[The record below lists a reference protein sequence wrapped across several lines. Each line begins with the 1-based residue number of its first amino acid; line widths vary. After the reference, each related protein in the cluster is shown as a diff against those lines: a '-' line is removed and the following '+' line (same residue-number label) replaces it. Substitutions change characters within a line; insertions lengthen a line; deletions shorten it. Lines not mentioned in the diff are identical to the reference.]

1 MAEHPVRIGETRIRF
16 PPGPPMEEILKD
28 LNQNQIEA
36 IKAIEGPVLIIAG
49 PGSGK
54 TATLTRRIA
63 YMIAS
68 GIKPENILAITFT
81 NKASQ
86 EMKERVEKLLGIS
99 PLTSSG
105 RLAAMPLVGTFHSV
119 CARILRNEARTLG
132 FSKNFTIYDE
142 DDQLG
147 LTKKVME
154 DLGFSPKNFN
164 PYSILNRISKLKSG
178 LIDSSQ
184 FEKQA
189 INYYEKTI
197 SQIYSAYQKE
207 LQKANAMDFDDLI
220 MLTVKL
226 FEKNP
231 QITEKY
237 QNQFKY
243 ILVDEYQ
250 DTNIS
255 QYVLTKILAA
265 KYRNLFAIG
274 DTDQSIYTWRYADFR
289 NMLNF
294 EKDFPEAKIIR
305 LEQNYRSTKI
315 ILTAGQ
321 GLIKN
326 NVYRHQ
332 KELWTENADGEKI
345 SIAQLDD
352 EKEEAKFIIEKMK
365 QLISAKGG
373 PASGGQKGYKLNDFV
388 ILYRTHAQSR
398 PIEEEFLTQG
408 FPYKIIGAL
417 KFYERREVKDIL
429 AYLRIL
435 ANPNDFISLQRIYN
449 VPTRGIG
456 KVAFLRLIEF
466 GRKNNLNLFESLI
479 KAKEIDNLPVKS
491 QFALYAFGKTLEKI
505 KEKINDFELTKLMK
519 YIVNEIDYKTH
530 LDTKTEEGYMRWENV
545 KELLTVARKYNSF
558 KTDEAMGKFLEEVA
572 LIQETE
578 NIDEDKNV
586 IYMMTLH
593 SAKGLEFPVVFL
605 VGAEEGL
612 LPHSKSL
619 DNPIELEE
627 ERRLCYVGITRAKR
641 RVFITF
647 ARSRMIFGTT
657 SQGISSRFLEE
668 IPKDT
673 VEFVSNLESSEE
685 NEIINYT

>member
-1 MAEHPVRIGETRIRF
+1 MSG
-16 PPGPPMEEILKD
+16 EEILKD

-36 IKAIEGPVLIIAG
+36 VKATEGPVLIIAG

-63 YMIAS
+63 YMINS
-68 GIKPENILAITFT
+68 GIKPENILAVTFT

-86 EMKERVEKLLGIS
+86 EMKARVEKILGLKKYS
-99 PLTSSG
+99 NQPLI
-105 RLAAMPLVGTFHSV
+105 GTFHST
-119 CARILRNEARTLG
+119 CAKILRNEAKTLG

-142 DDQLG
+142 DDQLS
-147 LTKKVME
+147 LLKKVAE
-154 DLGFSPKNFN
+154 DLGYGQKKLNT
-164 PYSILNRISKLKSG
+164 YSILNRISRLKSQ
-178 LIDSSQ
+178 LIDPKN
-184 FEKQA
+184 FENQA
-189 INYYEKTI
+189 GSYYEKTV
-197 SQIYSAYQKE
+197 SQIYSAYQRE

-220 MLTVKL
+220 MLTAKL
-226 FEKNP
+226 FEENP
-231 QITEKY
+231 KILEKY

-250 DTNIS
+250 DTNTS
-255 QYVLTKILAA
+255 QYSLTKMLSQ

-274 DTDQSIYTWRYADFR
+274 DTDQSIYTWRNADFR

-315 ILTAGQ
+315 ILNAGQ

-326 NVYRHQ
+326 NVYRHE
-332 KELWTENADGEKI
+332 KELWTENTEGEKI
-345 SIAQLDD
+345 SIAQLED
-352 EKEEAKFIIEKMK
+352 EREEAKFIIEKMK
-365 QLISAKGG
+365 QLM
-373 PASGGQKGYKLNDFV
+373 QKGYKLSDFV

-417 KFYERREVKDIL
+417 KFYERKEVKDIL

-435 ANPNDFISLQRIYN
+435 ANPNDFVSLQRIYN

-456 KVAFLRLIEF
+456 KVAFLRLTEF
-466 GRKNNLNLFESLI
+466 GRKNNLNLFESML
-479 KAKEIDNLPVKS
+479 KAKEINDLPAKS
-491 QFALYAFGKTLEKI
+491 QFAIYSFGKTLEKI
-505 KEKINDFELTKLMK
+505 KQKTNDFELTKLMK

-558 KTDEAMGKFLEEVA
+558 KTDEAINKFLEEVA

-578 NIDEDKNV
+578 NIEEDKNV

-593 SAKGLEFPVVFL
+593 SAKGLEFPAVFL
-605 VGAEEGL
+605 VGIEEGL

-647 ARSRMIFGTT
+647 TRSRMIFGTT
-657 SQGISSRFLEE
+657 SQGVQSRFLEE
-668 IPKDT
+668 LPKET
-673 VEFVSNLESSEE
+673 INFTSNLETLGED
-685 NEIINYT
+685 EIISYT